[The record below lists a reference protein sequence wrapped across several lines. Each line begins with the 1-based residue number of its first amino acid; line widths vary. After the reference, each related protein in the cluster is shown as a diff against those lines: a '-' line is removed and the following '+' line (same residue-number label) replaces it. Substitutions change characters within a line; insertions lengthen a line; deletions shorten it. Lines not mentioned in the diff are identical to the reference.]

1 VPVTIPPRSLR
12 LLVAAWLAIV
22 GTGAVGCGAG
32 SASTGPDED
41 RPTSTEQPG
50 GDDTEARAGE
60 AGGAG
65 VPPLH
70 PEIDGYPE
78 ALVTIRPA
86 DGATITIPVKVADE
100 PERRQ
105 RGLMHVPELPD
116 GTGMLFVYEEERVGG
131 FWMKDTLVPLDIA
144 YIDAGGEVVDI
155 LAMDP
160 CEADPCPSYTPA
172 TPYRAALEVPQGW
185 FAAEEVRVG
194 DEVTYRTTQE
204 P

>member
-1 VPVTIPPRSLR
+1 VPVTTPPRSLR
-12 LLVAAWLAIV
+12 LVVAAWLVIV
-22 GTGAVGCGAG
+22 GVLATGCGAD
-32 SASTGPDED
+32 ADLLAETD
-41 RPTSTEQPG
+41 R
-50 GDDTEARAGE
+50 GDV
-60 AGGAG
+60 GAQ

-78 ALVTIRPA
+78 AIVTIRPT
-86 DGATITIPVKVADE
+86 DGSTITVPVKVADE

-116 GTGMLFVYEEERVGG
+116 GTGMLFVFEEDSAGG
-131 FWMKDTLVPLDIA
+131 FWMKNTLVPLDIA
-144 YIDAGGEVVDI
+144 YIDADGEVVDI

-160 CEADPCPSYTPA
+160 CEADPCPSYTPGS
-172 TPYRAALEVPQGW
+172 PYRAALEVPQGW
-185 FAAEEVRVG
+185 FAAEGVRVG